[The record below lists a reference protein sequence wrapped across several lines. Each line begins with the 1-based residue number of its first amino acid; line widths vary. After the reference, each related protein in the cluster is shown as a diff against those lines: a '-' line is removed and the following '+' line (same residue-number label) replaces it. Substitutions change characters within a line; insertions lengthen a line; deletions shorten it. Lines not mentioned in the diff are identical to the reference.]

1 MKSYLALTWKEIKT
15 QNITAALILIAV
27 IMSTII
33 TTVVGQSIGILQ
45 SMRIEQ
51 AASLNGNRYVTFHQ
65 LSREQAQ
72 KLHEDDRVYDVGD
85 TVFVGSTTLGNSSL
99 NLYLREYHDN
109 ALAMYPAISKIKEGH
124 LPEKASEIALSED
137 SLRYLGLDAAVG
149 DTVSLDMRVSVMD
162 GSLPEFEYCGKFILT
177 GILESSYIG
186 YSTGTVEGIVGN
198 GTAEKL
204 LPEEYLLYSTDFKT
218 HDKKNFQSIVYDL
231 AKNLDVEDRYIQYN
245 WILLDAVGISYDET
259 SNSDAGAGFS
269 FMTVACVLVGLLV
282 LFAAGLV
289 IYNILKI
296 SITKR
301 IKEYG
306 TLRAIGGERGQ
317 IYRLVSLQLLIL
329 CGIGIPIGLVLG
341 TLAAKATL
349 IAATGALNPDIFM
362 ANSVSE
368 LNEAISAASTV
379 KFPMLL
385 ASIAVTLL
393 FALMAAFP
401 AARYASRVSPT
412 VAMSGQ
418 SVKIKR
424 RRKRNHKIYNFEAYY
439 ARLNLK
445 RGRGRTLLTILSL
458 VMSITVFV
466 ALQSFTGLLDAS
478 SSIQD
483 MYFSDYAVT
492 NETSGIP
499 AEAISTL
506 EANDTV
512 KDISTVRLSVFT
524 PGAGDELPFETD
536 LSVQSHET
544 FQLVNIDD
552 GLLEIYAPN
561 LSDQDKQALNNG
573 TGCLVKNPIPF
584 SYGDTPVEHT
594 ELSIGDTIQLG
605 SRALRVIGIIDT
617 PITINNEGFT
627 NGVQLIVNE
636 EIYCSL
642 MQDDTY
648 SEIYLTLQDGVD
660 TNSFESILDDW
671 CSKYPGAHWLSYLES
686 SNEMSESFEQIKM
699 LCWVL
704 IIFIG
709 IIGILNIINTVYS
722 NIHTRVNEIGMQR
735 AIGMSA
741 ASLYKTFLWEGAYYA
756 IFASVIGAVLGYVC
770 CIFVGAAKT
779 DALQLVAV
787 PVIAIIEAAVVSVAA
802 CLLATAIPLHSIA
815 KMNIVETRIVYCMQ
829 KVEVIVRITKDHCPP
844 QEQTIFEWIETNRA
858 APDTLNYPG
867 LEINLEHRRVFKNGQ
882 EVYMSR
888 YEYGVLSLMARHP
901 GQLFT
906 KKQIF
911 EAVWHQDSES
921 CLTAVTNTI
930 GRIRQKIE
938 DDRAVPV
945 YIRTISNLGYQFMPN
960 VLVEKDSL

>member
-1 MKSYLALTWKEIKT
+1 M
-15 QNITAALILIAV
+15 V
-27 IMSTII
+27 H
-33 TTVVGQSIGILQ
+33 
-45 SMRIEQ
+45 
-51 AASLNGNRYVTFHQ
+51 F
-65 LSREQAQ
+65 
-72 KLHEDDRVYDVGD
+72 
-85 TVFVGSTTLGNSSL
+85 L
-99 NLYLREYHDN
+99 NLN
-109 ALAMYPAISKIKEGH
+109 
-124 LPEKASEIALSED
+124 IAENS
-137 SLRYLGLDAAVG
+137 
-149 DTVSLDMRVSVMD
+149 
-162 GSLPEFEYCGKFILT
+162 
-177 GILESSYIG
+177 

-204 LPEEYLLYSTDFKT
+204 LPEKYLLYSTDFKT

-368 LNEAISAASTV
+368 LNEAISVASTV

-478 SSIQD
+478 SSVQD
-483 MYFSDYAVT
+483 MYSGDYAIT
-492 NETSGIP
+492 NEIVGIP
-499 AEAISTL
+499 AEAVKTL
-506 EANDTV
+506 EANDAVET
-512 KDISTVRLSVFT
+512 ISTTQLSVFM
-524 PGAGDELPFETD
+524 PGAGDLLPFETD

-544 FQLVNIDD
+544 LQLASVDE
-552 GLLEIYAPN
+552 GQLRTYAPD
-561 LSDQDKQALNNG
+561 LSEKDKQALNEG
-573 TGCLVKNPIPF
+573 TGCLIQNPIAF
-584 SYGDTPVEHT
+584 SYGDT
-594 ELSIGDTIQLG
+594 SIQQTSLAVGDTIRLG
-605 SRALRVIGIIDT
+605 DKTVRVVGLTDT
-617 PITINNEGFT
+617 PVIINNAGFT
-627 NGVQLIVNE
+627 NGVQIIVNGE
-636 EIYCSL
+636 LYSYL
-642 MQDDTY
+642 LGDDSY
-648 SEIYLTLQDGVD
+648 SEIYPMLKENADAD
-660 TNSFESILDDW
+660 AFESWLDNW
-671 CSKYPGAHWLSYLES
+671 CSEQPGTHWLSYRQS
-686 SNEMSESFEQIKM
+686 SDEMAESFAQIKM

-704 IIFIG
+704 IAFIG
-709 IIGILNIINTVYS
+709 VIGVLNIINTVYS
-722 NIHTRVNEIGMQR
+722 NIHTRVGEIGMQR

-741 ASLYKTFLWEGAYYA
+741 ASLYKTFLWEGAYYG

-770 CIFVGAAKT
+770 CIFVGAART

-787 PVIAIIEAAVVSVAA
+787 PVMAIIEAAVVSVAA
-802 CLLATAIPLHSIA
+802 CLLATAIPLRAIA
-815 KMNIVETRIVYCMQ
+815 KMNIVESIEN
-829 KVEVIVRITKDHCPP
+829 VE
-844 QEQTIFEWIETNRA
+844 
-858 APDTLNYPG
+858 
-867 LEINLEHRRVFKNGQ
+867 
-882 EVYMSR
+882 
-888 YEYGVLSLMARHP
+888 
-901 GQLFT
+901 
-906 KKQIF
+906 
-911 EAVWHQDSES
+911 
-921 CLTAVTNTI
+921 
-930 GRIRQKIE
+930 
-938 DDRAVPV
+938 
-945 YIRTISNLGYQFMPN
+945 
-960 VLVEKDSL
+960 

>member
-1 MKSYLALTWKEIKT
+1 MKSYLALTWKELKT
-15 QNITAALILIAV
+15 QKITATLILIAV

-149 DTVSLDMRVSVMD
+149 DTVSLDMRVSVMN

-204 LPEEYLLYSTDFKT
+204 LPEKYLLYSTDFKT

-368 LNEAISAASTV
+368 LNEAISVASTV

-478 SSIQD
+478 SSVQD
-483 MYFSDYAVT
+483 MYSGDYAIT
-492 NETSGIP
+492 NEIVGIP
-499 AEAISTL
+499 AEAVKTL
-506 EANDTV
+506 EANDAVET
-512 KDISTVRLSVFT
+512 ISTTQLSVFM
-524 PGAGDELPFETD
+524 PGAGDLLPFETD

-544 FQLVNIDD
+544 LQLASVDE
-552 GLLEIYAPN
+552 GQLRTYAPD
-561 LSDQDKQALNNG
+561 LSEKDKQALNEG
-573 TGCLVKNPIPF
+573 TGCLIQNPIAF
-584 SYGDTPVEHT
+584 SYGDT
-594 ELSIGDTIQLG
+594 SIQQTSLAVGDTIRLG
-605 SRALRVIGIIDT
+605 DKTVRVVGLTDT
-617 PITINNEGFT
+617 PVIINNAGFT
-627 NGVQLIVNE
+627 NGVQIIVNGE
-636 EIYCSL
+636 LYSYL
-642 MQDDTY
+642 LGDDSY
-648 SEIYLTLQDGVD
+648 SEIYPMLKENADAD
-660 TNSFESILDDW
+660 AFESWLDNW
-671 CSKYPGAHWLSYLES
+671 CSEQPGTHWLSYRQS
-686 SNEMSESFEQIKM
+686 SDEMAESFAQIKM

-704 IIFIG
+704 IAFIG
-709 IIGILNIINTVYS
+709 VIGVLNIINTVYS
-722 NIHTRVNEIGMQR
+722 NIHTRVGEIGMQR

-741 ASLYKTFLWEGAYYA
+741 ASLYKTFLWEGAYYG

-770 CIFVGAAKT
+770 CIFVGAART

-787 PVIAIIEAAVVSVAA
+787 PVMAIIEAAVVSVAA
-802 CLLATAIPLHSIA
+802 CLLATAIPLRAIA
-815 KMNIVETRIVYCMQ
+815 KMNIVESIEN
-829 KVEVIVRITKDHCPP
+829 VE
-844 QEQTIFEWIETNRA
+844 
-858 APDTLNYPG
+858 
-867 LEINLEHRRVFKNGQ
+867 
-882 EVYMSR
+882 
-888 YEYGVLSLMARHP
+888 
-901 GQLFT
+901 
-906 KKQIF
+906 
-911 EAVWHQDSES
+911 
-921 CLTAVTNTI
+921 
-930 GRIRQKIE
+930 
-938 DDRAVPV
+938 
-945 YIRTISNLGYQFMPN
+945 
-960 VLVEKDSL
+960 

>member
-1 MKSYLALTWKEIKT
+1 MKSYLALTWKELKT
-15 QNITAALILIAV
+15 QKITATLILIAV

-306 TLRAIGGERGQ
+306 TLRAIGGEHGQ

-368 LNEAISAASTV
+368 LNEAISVASTV

-478 SSIQD
+478 SSVQD
-483 MYFSDYAVT
+483 MYSGDYAIT
-492 NETSGIP
+492 NEIVGIP
-499 AEAISTL
+499 AEAVKTL
-506 EANDTV
+506 EANDAVET
-512 KDISTVRLSVFT
+512 ISTTQLSVFM
-524 PGAGDELPFETD
+524 PGAGDLLPFETD

-544 FQLVNIDD
+544 LQLASVDE
-552 GLLEIYAPN
+552 GQLRTYAPD
-561 LSDQDKQALNNG
+561 LSEKDKQALNEG
-573 TGCLVKNPIPF
+573 TGCLIQNPIAF
-584 SYGDTPVEHT
+584 SYGDT
-594 ELSIGDTIQLG
+594 SIQQTSLAVGDTIRLG
-605 SRALRVIGIIDT
+605 DKTVRVVGLTDT
-617 PITINNEGFT
+617 PVIINNAGFT
-627 NGVQLIVNE
+627 NGVQIIVNGE
-636 EIYCSL
+636 LYSYL
-642 MQDDTY
+642 LGDDSY
-648 SEIYLTLQDGVD
+648 SEIYPMLKENADAD
-660 TNSFESILDDW
+660 AFESWLDNW
-671 CSKYPGAHWLSYLES
+671 CSEQPGTHWLSYRQS
-686 SNEMSESFEQIKM
+686 SDEMAESFAQIKM

-704 IIFIG
+704 IAFIG
-709 IIGILNIINTVYS
+709 VIGVLNIINTVYS
-722 NIHTRVNEIGMQR
+722 NIHTRVGEIGMQR

-741 ASLYKTFLWEGAYYA
+741 ASLYKTFLWEGAYYG

-770 CIFVGAAKT
+770 CIFVGAART

-787 PVIAIIEAAVVSVAA
+787 PVMAIIEAAVVSVAA
-802 CLLATAIPLHSIA
+802 CLLATAIPLRAIA
-815 KMNIVETRIVYCMQ
+815 KMNIVESIEN
-829 KVEVIVRITKDHCPP
+829 VE
-844 QEQTIFEWIETNRA
+844 
-858 APDTLNYPG
+858 
-867 LEINLEHRRVFKNGQ
+867 
-882 EVYMSR
+882 
-888 YEYGVLSLMARHP
+888 
-901 GQLFT
+901 
-906 KKQIF
+906 
-911 EAVWHQDSES
+911 
-921 CLTAVTNTI
+921 
-930 GRIRQKIE
+930 
-938 DDRAVPV
+938 
-945 YIRTISNLGYQFMPN
+945 
-960 VLVEKDSL
+960 

>member
-1 MKSYLALTWKEIKT
+1 MKSYLALTWKELKT
-15 QNITAALILIAV
+15 QKITATLILIAV

-204 LPEEYLLYSTDFKT
+204 LPEKYLLYSTDFKT

-368 LNEAISAASTV
+368 LNEAISVASTV

-478 SSIQD
+478 SSVQD
-483 MYFSDYAVT
+483 MYSGDYAIT
-492 NETSGIP
+492 NEIVGIP
-499 AEAISTL
+499 AEAVKTL
-506 EANDTV
+506 EANDAVET
-512 KDISTVRLSVFT
+512 ISTTQLSVFM
-524 PGAGDELPFETD
+524 PGAGDLLPFETD

-544 FQLVNIDD
+544 LQLASVDE
-552 GLLEIYAPN
+552 GQLRTYAPD
-561 LSDQDKQALNNG
+561 LSEKDKQALNEG
-573 TGCLVKNPIPF
+573 TGCLIQNPIAF
-584 SYGDTPVEHT
+584 SYGDT
-594 ELSIGDTIQLG
+594 SIQQTSLAVGDTIRLG
-605 SRALRVIGIIDT
+605 DKTVRVVGLTDT
-617 PITINNEGFT
+617 PVIINNAGFT
-627 NGVQLIVNE
+627 NGVQIIVNGE
-636 EIYCSL
+636 LYSYL
-642 MQDDTY
+642 LGDDSY
-648 SEIYLTLQDGVD
+648 SEIYPMLKENADAD
-660 TNSFESILDDW
+660 AFESWLDNW
-671 CSKYPGAHWLSYLES
+671 CSEQPGTHWLSYRQS
-686 SNEMSESFEQIKM
+686 SDEMAESFAQIKM

-704 IIFIG
+704 IAFIG
-709 IIGILNIINTVYS
+709 VIGVLNIINTVYS
-722 NIHTRVNEIGMQR
+722 NIHTRVGEIGMQR

-741 ASLYKTFLWEGAYYA
+741 ASLYKTFLWEGAYYG

-770 CIFVGAAKT
+770 CIFVGAART

-787 PVIAIIEAAVVSVAA
+787 PVMAIIEAAVVSIAA
-802 CLLATAIPLHSIA
+802 CLLATAIPLRAIA
-815 KMNIVETRIVYCMQ
+815 KMNIVESIEN
-829 KVEVIVRITKDHCPP
+829 VE
-844 QEQTIFEWIETNRA
+844 
-858 APDTLNYPG
+858 
-867 LEINLEHRRVFKNGQ
+867 
-882 EVYMSR
+882 
-888 YEYGVLSLMARHP
+888 
-901 GQLFT
+901 
-906 KKQIF
+906 
-911 EAVWHQDSES
+911 
-921 CLTAVTNTI
+921 
-930 GRIRQKIE
+930 
-938 DDRAVPV
+938 
-945 YIRTISNLGYQFMPN
+945 
-960 VLVEKDSL
+960 

>member
-1 MKSYLALTWKEIKT
+1 MKSYLALAWKELKA
-15 QNITAALILIAV
+15 QKITAVLILIAV
-27 IMSTII
+27 ITSTIM
-33 TTVVGQSIGILQ
+33 TTVIGQSIGILQ
-45 SMRIEQ
+45 SMRVQQ
-51 AASLNGNRYVTFHQ
+51 AAGLNGNRYVTFHQ
-65 LSREQAQ
+65 LGREQTQ
-72 KLHEDDRVYDVGD
+72 KLHEDDRLYDVGD
-85 TVFVGSTTLGNSSL
+85 IIFVGSTTLGNSSL
-99 NLYLREYHDN
+99 TLYLREYHDN
-109 ALAMYPAISKIKEGH
+109 ALAMYPAISEIKEGR

-289 IYNILKI
+289 IY
-296 SITKR
+296 
-301 IKEYG
+301 
-306 TLRAIGGERGQ
+306 
-317 IYRLVSLQLLIL
+317 
-329 CGIGIPIGLVLG
+329 
-341 TLAAKATL
+341 
-349 IAATGALNPDIFM
+349 
-362 ANSVSE
+362 
-368 LNEAISAASTV
+368 
-379 KFPMLL
+379 
-385 ASIAVTLL
+385 
-393 FALMAAFP
+393 
-401 AARYASRVSPT
+401 
-412 VAMSGQ
+412 
-418 SVKIKR
+418 
-424 RRKRNHKIYNFEAYY
+424 
-439 ARLNLK
+439 
-445 RGRGRTLLTILSL
+445 
-458 VMSITVFV
+458 
-466 ALQSFTGLLDAS
+466 
-478 SSIQD
+478 
-483 MYFSDYAVT
+483 
-492 NETSGIP
+492 
-499 AEAISTL
+499 
-506 EANDTV
+506 
-512 KDISTVRLSVFT
+512 
-524 PGAGDELPFETD
+524 
-536 LSVQSHET
+536 
-544 FQLVNIDD
+544 

-686 SNEMSESFEQIKM
+686 SNEMAESFEQIKM

-815 KMNIVETRIVYCMQ
+815 KMNIVET
-829 KVEVIVRITKDHCPP
+829 
-844 QEQTIFEWIETNRA
+844 IEN
-858 APDTLNYPG
+858 
-867 LEINLEHRRVFKNGQ
+867 
-882 EVYMSR
+882 
-888 YEYGVLSLMARHP
+888 
-901 GQLFT
+901 
-906 KKQIF
+906 
-911 EAVWHQDSES
+911 
-921 CLTAVTNTI
+921 
-930 GRIRQKIE
+930 IE
-938 DDRAVPV
+938 
-945 YIRTISNLGYQFMPN
+945 
-960 VLVEKDSL
+960 

>member
-1 MKSYLALTWKEIKT
+1 MKSYLALTWKELKT
-15 QNITAALILIAV
+15 QKITATLILIAV

-204 LPEEYLLYSTDFKT
+204 LPEKYLLYSTDFKT

-368 LNEAISAASTV
+368 LNEAISVASTV

-478 SSIQD
+478 SSVQD
-483 MYFSDYAVT
+483 MYSGDYAIT
-492 NETSGIP
+492 NEIVGIP
-499 AEAISTL
+499 AEAVKTL
-506 EANDTV
+506 EANDAVET
-512 KDISTVRLSVFT
+512 ISTTQLSVFM
-524 PGAGDELPFETD
+524 PGAGDLLPFETD

-544 FQLVNIDD
+544 LQLASVDE
-552 GLLEIYAPN
+552 GQLRTYAPD
-561 LSDQDKQALNNG
+561 LSEKDKQALNEG
-573 TGCLVKNPIPF
+573 TGCLIQNPIAF
-584 SYGDTPVEHT
+584 SYGDT
-594 ELSIGDTIQLG
+594 SIQQTSLAVGDTIRLG
-605 SRALRVIGIIDT
+605 DKTVRVVGLTDT
-617 PITINNEGFT
+617 PVIINNAGFT
-627 NGVQLIVNE
+627 NGVQIIVNGE
-636 EIYCSL
+636 LYSYL
-642 MQDDTY
+642 LGDDSY
-648 SEIYLTLQDGVD
+648 SEIYPMLKENADAD
-660 TNSFESILDDW
+660 AFESWLDNW
-671 CSKYPGAHWLSYLES
+671 CSEQPGTHWLSYRQS
-686 SNEMSESFEQIKM
+686 SDEMAESFAQIKM

-704 IIFIG
+704 IAFIG
-709 IIGILNIINTVYS
+709 VIGVLNIINTVYS
-722 NIHTRVNEIGMQR
+722 NIHTRVGEIGMQR

-741 ASLYKTFLWEGAYYA
+741 ASLYKTFLWEGAYYG
-756 IFASVIGAVLGYVC
+756 IFASVIGAVLGYAC
-770 CIFVGAAKT
+770 CIFVGAART

-787 PVIAIIEAAVVSVAA
+787 PVMAIIEAAVVSVAA
-802 CLLATAIPLHSIA
+802 CLLATAIPLRAIA
-815 KMNIVETRIVYCMQ
+815 KMNIVESIEN
-829 KVEVIVRITKDHCPP
+829 VE
-844 QEQTIFEWIETNRA
+844 
-858 APDTLNYPG
+858 
-867 LEINLEHRRVFKNGQ
+867 
-882 EVYMSR
+882 
-888 YEYGVLSLMARHP
+888 
-901 GQLFT
+901 
-906 KKQIF
+906 
-911 EAVWHQDSES
+911 
-921 CLTAVTNTI
+921 
-930 GRIRQKIE
+930 
-938 DDRAVPV
+938 
-945 YIRTISNLGYQFMPN
+945 
-960 VLVEKDSL
+960 